1 MKKYFT
7 FLLITFIM
15 FTAISCDDK
24 ECDCDPKAHL
34 GIGETCS
41 CDGTGCTCTEQT
53 AVIAGTSI
61 PIRKQS
67 GVTITQMND
76 AVEKINNAYG
86 IINPSQKVTFG
97 NKVSEIRIT
106 SGSASNFNTGI
117 WNVGYNV
124 DGEDLK
130 DYILDDVVNIP

>member
-7 FLLITFIM
+7 FLLITFIL
-15 FTAISCDDK
+15 FKTISCSDK

-41 CDGTGCTCTEQT
+41 CGTGCTCTEQT

-67 GVTITQMND
+67 GVTVAQMNS
-76 AVEKINNAYG
+76 AVEKINDTYNMFSTG
-86 IINPSQKVTFG
+86 QKAVFPT
-97 NKVSEIRIT
+97 KVIEIRIT
-106 SGSASNFNTGI
+106 IGKNINH
-117 WNVGYNV
+117 
-124 DGEDLK
+124 DGKIIIFGLEALDWELA
-130 DYILDDVVNIP
+130 DYIMDNLW